1 MADPEKAMLV
11 ENENAEE
18 AGEGDAAPTVP
29 EMETIETQGA
39 SRMANFSGGLSSEV
53 AQLMQSPEM
62 LAAVQDRLAG
72 MVGLSSGYIESP
84 WLFQAYSL
92 PKVVKRR
99 IKALKKLQFEVTKI
113 EADFYEEV
121 HQLECKYASKYS
133 THHDKRREVLTG
145 AIEPTDSDCD
155 WPSDTEDEDETKL
168 ADEMKKTKIAE
179 DGEKPAE
186 DGKDGEKKEEK
197 KEENAEEKK
206 EEENPTGIP
215 FFWLTVFKN
224 VEMLADM
231 IQEHD
236 EPIIKNLQD
245 ILVKYHDKDPYGFTL
260 EFHFAPNDFF
270 TNNILTKE
278 YTLRMQPDETDPF
291 SFEGPEIIKCK
302 GCTID
307 WKKGKNVTVKTV
319 KKTQKHKGSGSKRVV
334 TKQIQNDSFFN
345 FFTPPK
351 ETEGEEEADEDN
363 EAILAADFEI
373 GHFIRERIVPRAVL
387 YFTGEAL
394 DDDDEYEEEGEEEED
409 GDEDGQYDEDADA
422 DFVPSPPGGHCNHH
436 RDRHARRHQHNYG
449 YPDHHCCCP
458 DFH

>member
-18 AGEGDAAPTVP
+18 TGEGDAPATVP
-29 EMETIETQGA
+29 A
-39 SRMANFSGGLSSEV
+39 GGLNSEV
-53 AQLMQSPEM
+53 AALMQRPEI
-62 LAAVQDRLAG
+62 LAAVQDRLCG
-72 MVGLSSGYIESP
+72 MVGQSSGYIE
-84 WLFQAYSL
+84 SL

-99 IKALKKLQFEVTKI
+99 IKALKKLQFEITKI

-121 HQLECKYASKYS
+121 HQLECKYATKYA
-133 THHDKRREVLTG
+133 THHEKRREVLTG
-145 AIEPTDSDCD
+145 GIEPTDSDCD
-155 WPSDTEDEDETKL
+155 WPSDTEDEEETKL

-186 DGKDGEKKEEK
+186 DGEK

-206 EEENPTGIP
+206 EEENPEMQNGIP

-236 EPIIKNLQD
+236 DAIIKHLQD
-245 ILVKYHDKDPYGFTL
+245 IQVKYQDKEPYGFTL
-260 EFHFAPNDFF
+260 EFHFEPNEFF

-278 YTLRMQPDETDPF
+278 YTLRMQPDESDPF

-319 KKTQKHKGSGSKRVV
+319 KKTQKHKGSGSRRTI
-334 TKQIQNDSFFN
+334 TKQVQNDSFFN
-345 FFTPPK
+345 FFNPPK
-351 ETEGEEEADEDN
+351 ESEGDEEADEDN

-394 DDDDEYEEEGEEEED
+394 DDDDEYEDEGEEEED
-409 GDEDGQYDEDADA
+409 DDEEYDEDRDG
-422 DFVPSPPGGHCNHH
+422 DYVPPAGKGGNPQECK
-436 RDRHARRHQHNYG
+436 QQ
-449 YPDHHCCCP
+449 
-458 DFH
+458 